1 MAGMKTLL
9 IVGGTPV
16 PAGLRE
22 IVERGS
28 TSFLEQRAA
37 DLEGQPA
44 LDVDRVVFWSDG
56 TDQAVRSLAET
67 YGRAEAADRRER
79 VVFVSA
85 GAVGSM
91 AAPALPPDEL
101 FVWPHDEDRL
111 KMAFLTGG

>member
-1 MAGMKTLL
+1 MKTLL

-28 TSFLEQRAA
+28 TSFLEHRAA
-37 DLEGQPA
+37 ELEGQPA
-44 LDVDRVVFWSDG
+44 IDVDRVVFWSDG
-56 TDQAVRSLAET
+56 DEALRAVAET

-85 GAVGSM
+85 GAGASQT
-91 AAPALPPDEL
+91 APTLPPDEL
-101 FVWPHDEDRL
+101 FVWPQDEDRL

>member
-1 MAGMKTLL
+1 MACMKTLL

-28 TSFLEQRAA
+28 TSFLEHRAA
-37 DLEGQPA
+37 ELAGQPA
-44 LDVDRVVFWSDG
+44 IDVDRVVFWSDG
-56 TDQAVRSLAET
+56 DDQAVQALAET

-85 GAVGSM
+85 GAGASQ
-91 AAPALPPDEL
+91 AAPTLPPDEL
-101 FVWPHDEDRL
+101 YVWPQDEDRL